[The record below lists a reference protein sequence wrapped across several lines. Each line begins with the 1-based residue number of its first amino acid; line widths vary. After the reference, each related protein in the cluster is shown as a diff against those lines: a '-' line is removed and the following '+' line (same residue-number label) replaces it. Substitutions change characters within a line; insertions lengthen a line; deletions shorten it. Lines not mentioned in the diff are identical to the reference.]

1 MTTRPKRTTVGEIR
15 VVHARNDCA
24 GKVGWRGCDGDVG
37 RYRGGEGD
45 NAIRAG
51 NERLGMH
58 K

>member
-1 MTTRPKRTTVGEIR
+1 MTEMT
-15 VVHARNDCA
+15 ARA
-24 GKVGWRGCDGDVG
+24 RSGWRGRDGDVG

>member
-1 MTTRPKRTTVGEIR
+1 MTVL
-15 VVHARNDCA
+15 ARY
-24 GKVGWRGCDGDVG
+24 GWRGRDGDVG

-45 NAIRAG
+45 NVIGAG